1 MCASWNNEF
10 DPGVLVDGLN
20 SRKTID
26 SSGRV
31 GFSGWEVDDY
41 LTVLRSSVTFSAKLP
56 EMERRRIINQALF
69 AVARA
74 GTMTTKALIGE
85 ISKRENNFLALP
97 HKNFVIATS
106 ISVRYRDLLTTKQV
120 NGARITFSASLA
132 KRFERARAGTLKKA
146 RRNDVTDPP
155 RNYTQV
161 RVSIRARSESEA
173 AILALDAFDLLRAIW
188 SLALNHTVM
197 GRKSTRRLR
206 PVNEILTGP
215 LHTLHKPNGETA
227 SETYWY
233 EPGFPHK
240 PFDVIDVEEKWKR
253 IRQMERQI
261 RKKLA
266 RKKHRGEL
274 EEALRGYVRALDQQ
288 DFNNAFLSLWSLLEK
303 LTNTLLESYK
313 VTVKRAVF
321 LFSDRDFHQQ
331 ILNHLKRSRNRA
343 VHAGEETEEIET
355 LVYQLKLYVEQLIF
369 FHIYNS
375 FGFSSLRETAEF
387 LDLPPNASLLKG
399 RIKLFQKAVKFH
411 R

>member
-1 MCASWNNEF
+1 MCASWNNEY

-20 SRKTID
+20 ARKTTD

-31 GFSGWEVDDY
+31 GFSGWEVNDY
-41 LTVLRSSVTFSAKLP
+41 LTVLRSSVSFSAKLP

-69 AVARA
+69 AVAQT
-74 GTMTTKALIGE
+74 GTVTTKTLIAK
-85 ISKRENNFLALP
+85 ISKSENSFLALP
-97 HKNFVIATS
+97 YKRFVIATS
-106 ISVRYRDLLTTKQV
+106 ISIRYSDLLTPKQV
-120 NGARITFSASLA
+120 SGARITFSASLS
-132 KRFERARAGTLKKA
+132 KRFERARIGTLERA

-155 RNYTQV
+155 RKYTQV

-173 AILALDAFDLLRAIW
+173 ATLALDAFDLLRAIW
-188 SLALNHTVM
+188 NLALNHTVM
-197 GRKSTRRLR
+197 GRTSTRPLR

-233 EPGFPHK
+233 EPSFPHK
-240 PFDVIDVEEKWKR
+240 PFDVFDVEDKWKR
-253 IRQMERQI
+253 IRQMESQI
-261 RKKLA
+261 RKRLA
-266 RKKHRGEL
+266 RKKHHWEL
-274 EEALRGYVRALDQQ
+274 EDALRGYVRALDQQ
-288 DFNNAFLSLWSLLEK
+288 DFNNTFLSLWSLLER

-331 ILNHLKRSRNRA
+331 ILSHLRSSRNRA

-355 LVYQLKLYVEQLIF
+355 LVYQLKLYIEQLIF
-369 FHIYNS
+369 FHIYNT

-387 LDLPPNASLLKG
+387 LDLPPNTSLLKG
-399 RIKLFQKAVKFH
+399 RT
-411 R
+411 